1 MFGGWRRKLE
11 NARFCAFTQA
21 ILDTP
26 PMPVKD
32 APWSIISM
40 VSNHDIQ
47 MYLLAMKS
55 FYARIGRGK
64 ITAIIDREMPMQSR
78 MALSSHFPGI
88 AFIILEDIDVAPC
101 QRGGTWERLLFLLDR
116 AEEEY
121 AIQID
126 SDTLT
131 FGADIDEVVHC
142 VKNNLSFTLSSR
154 GMPMMSMAT
163 IAENARRVNTDYIG
177 IVAERLFDR
186 YPDAARTKYV
196 RASSGFAGFA
206 KGAFPRRRIEEFH
219 RLFEEMLGKRWR
231 EWGTEQCG
239 SNFAVA
245 NSPGAIVLPYP
256 KYAHFFGAGTPLSG
270 AFLHFIGSY
279 RHIDDY
285 FARRGQEVITTL
297 MRDKAGVGDD
307 AENRR

>member
-1 MFGGWRRKLE
+1 MFYGWRRKWAR
-11 NARFCAFTQA
+11 ARFYASTRG

-32 APWSIISM
+32 APWTIISM

-64 ITAIIDREMPMQSR
+64 ITAIIDRDMPGRSR
-78 MALSSHFPGI
+78 TLLQRHFPGI
-88 AFIILEDIDVAPC
+88 ALSILEDIDVGTC
-101 QRGGTWERLLFLLDR
+101 QRGGTWERLLYILDH
-116 AEEEY
+116 AEGEY
-121 AIQID
+121 AIQLD

-142 VKNNLSFTLSSR
+142 AEQNLAFTLSSVGQR
-154 GMPMMSMAT
+154 LMSMEA
-163 IAENARRVNTDYIG
+163 IAEDARRHKSNYIG
-177 IVAERLFDR
+177 LVAERLFDR
-186 YPDAARTKYV
+186 YPNANTLQYV

-206 KGAFPRRRIEEFH
+206 KGAFSRRKIEEFH
-219 RLFEEMLGKRWR
+219 RNMEDMLGARWR

-245 NSPGAIVLPYP
+245 NSPNAVVLPFP
-256 KYAHFFGAGTPLSG
+256 KYGHFFGEKTPLAG
-270 AFLHFIGSY
+270 AFLHFIGSHRY
-279 RHIDDY
+279 YDGY
-285 FARRGQEVITTL
+285 FARRGQDVIASL
-297 MRDKAGVGDD
+297 SAR
-307 AENRR
+307 EN